1 MKITICSSA
10 FFIKEVEKIKE
21 KLEEKGYQVF
31 IFPQKVE
38 LEGEILEVTQ
48 FYEMRKKDCFNEAYW
63 RLKNKLMEEHIRK
76 IERSDAILV
85 LNQDKDGI
93 SGYIGG
99 NTFLEMGLA
108 YYLNKKIFLWK
119 KPSED
124 LPFFEEIMA
133 LKPIIID
140 ENLEK
145 IR

>member
-10 FFIKEVEKIKE
+10 FFIKEVEKVKQ

-48 FYEMRKKDCFNEAYW
+48 FYKMRKEDYFNEAYW
-63 RLKNKLMEEHIRK
+63 KLKNRLMEEHIRK

-85 LNQDKDGI
+85 LNHDKDGI

-119 KPSED
+119 KPSEN

-145 IR
+145 IK

>member
-10 FFIKEVEKIKE
+10 FFIREVEKVKQ

-48 FYEMRKKDCFNEAYW
+48 FYKMRKEDYFNESYW
-63 RLKNKLMEEHIRK
+63 KLKNKLMEEHIKK

-85 LNQDKDGI
+85 LNYDKDGI

-119 KPSED
+119 KPSEN

-145 IR
+145 IK

>member
-10 FFIKEVEKIKE
+10 FFIREVEKVKQ

-31 IFPQKVE
+31 IFPQRVE

-48 FYEMRKKDCFNEAYW
+48 FYEMRKEDYFNEAYW
-63 RLKNKLMEEHIRK
+63 KLKNRLMEEHIRK

-85 LNQDKDGI
+85 LNYDKDGI

-119 KPSED
+119 KPSEN

-145 IR
+145 IK

>member
-10 FFIKEVEKIKE
+10 FFIREVEKVKQ

-31 IFPQKVE
+31 IFPQRVE

-48 FYEMRKKDCFNEAYW
+48 FYEMRKKDYFNEAYW
-63 RLKNKLMEEHIRK
+63 KLKNRLMEEHIRK

-85 LNQDKDGI
+85 LNYDKDGI

-108 YYLNKKIFLWK
+108 YYLNKKISLWK
-119 KPSED
+119 KPSEN

>member
-10 FFIKEVEKIKE
+10 FFIKEVEKVKQ

-48 FYEMRKKDCFNEAYW
+48 FYKMRKEDYFNEAYW
-63 RLKNKLMEEHIRK
+63 KLKNRLMEEHIRK

-85 LNQDKDGI
+85 LNHDKDGI
-93 SGYIGG
+93 PGYIGG

-119 KPSED
+119 KPSEN

>member
-10 FFIKEVEKIKE
+10 FFIKEVEKVKQ

-48 FYEMRKKDCFNEAYW
+48 FYEMRKEDYFNEAYW
-63 RLKNKLMEEHIRK
+63 KLKNKLMEEHIRK

-85 LNQDKDGI
+85 LNHDKDGI
-93 SGYIGG
+93 PGYIGG

-119 KPSED
+119 KPSEN